1 MLLQQTLN
9 HLQHLKLIGMA
20 DALRE
25 QQKQPA
31 LHSLSFEERL
41 GLLVDYEVTDR
52 RNRRVSNLL
61 RQAKFRQQACC
72 EDIDYQHP
80 RKLVKSKF
88 ASLITCNFIQ
98 HHQNVLITGPTGCGK
113 SWLACAL
120 GNQAC
125 RQGVRARYWRASRLL
140 EEFRIAHADGSYTSL
155 LCHLAK
161 IDLLILDDFGL
172 EALQPTDRNDLLEI
186 IEDRHNLKSTI
197 ITSQLAVKHWH
208 AHIGEPTIADAI
220 LDRLLHHSHKFEL
233 DGDSMRKEEKK
244 RGKSCFIV
252 NTQFK

>member
-1 MLLQQTLN
+1 MLLQQTL
-9 HLQHLKLIGMA
+9 QHLHQLKMIGMA

-31 LHSLSFEERL
+31 IQALSFEERL
-41 GLLVDYEVTDR
+41 SMLVDVEMTDR
-52 RNRRVSNLL
+52 TNRRVSNLL
-61 RQAKFRQQACC
+61 RLAKLRQQACI

-80 RKLVKSKF
+80 RGLIKSKF

-98 HHQNVLITGPTGCGK
+98 HHHNILITGPTGCGK

-120 GNQAC
+120 GHQAC
-125 RQGVRARYWRASRLL
+125 RQGIRVRYWRASRLL
-140 EEFRIAHADGSYTSL
+140 EELRIAHADGSYSSL
-155 LCHLAK
+155 LAHLSK

-186 IEDRHNLKSTI
+186 IEDRHQLKSTL

-208 AHIGEPTIADAI
+208 EHIGDPTLADAI
-220 LDRLLHHSHKFEL
+220 LDRLLQHSHKFEL
-233 DGDSMRKEEKK
+233 SGDSMRKEKKQTKNEK
-244 RGKSCFIV
+244 IV
-252 NTQFK
+252 D